1 MSFAVFGPGV
11 LIVTRTDTPTPI
23 PANIGYCNE
32 LQLDMS
38 GTTKQLYG
46 QNQLPIVAA
55 RGTIKLT
62 GKLKAAVVS
71 GIALNAAFFG
81 STFAVGKNNYY
92 FNEAQTVLSSTKV
105 VNNVTGGITDLGVYY
120 ASTGLPL
127 QRVAPG
133 SEATGKYSVASSTG
147 TYTFAV
153 ADQVALLFNYSNFAA
168 GGGGQQ
174 LQVVN
179 QLIGSAPTFQMD
191 YYTNL
196 NQPTSKPFSV
206 RLFACVSSK
215 LSFGFKLEDF
225 MMPNLDFD
233 IFANP
238 AGQVMNIDFPEIS

>member
-11 LIVTRTDTPTPI
+11 LIVTRTDTAVPV

-32 LQLDMS
+32 LQLDLS

-46 QNQLPIVAA
+46 QNQLPLVAA

-81 STFAVGKNNYY
+81 STFAAGKNNYY
-92 FNEAQTVLSSTKV
+92 LNEPHTPVSTTQAV
-105 VNNVTGGITDLGVYY
+105 TNVTGGITDLGVYY
-120 ASTGLPL
+120 AASGLPL

-133 SEATGKYSVASSTG
+133 SEATGKYSVVASTG
-147 TYTFAV
+147 VYTFAV
-153 ADQVALLFNYSNFAA
+153 ADEVALLFNYTNFNAA
-168 GGGGQQ
+168 GGGQQ
-174 LQVVN
+174 LQVTN
-179 QLIGSAPTFQMD
+179 QIIGSAPTFQMD
-191 YYTNL
+191 YYTSL
-196 NQPTSKPFSV
+196 SQPTAKPFSV

-215 LSFGFKLEDF
+215 LSMGFKLEDF